1 MQSIQA
7 IIATFPE
14 TFGLRAFPGKV
25 FCISARASYDSPQN
39 GPQMVTQ
46 INVADRMPARWLD
59 FSRGTPSELRAEVVG
74 GHKGYRDRAT
84 YDAAHPTCEECGA
97 GLGSLSPGWRC
108 YWCAEEAKLDQ
119 VNRLGAPAGQFY

>member
-84 YDAAHPTCEECGA
+84 YDT
-97 GLGSLSPGWRC
+97 RT
-108 YWCAEEAKLDQ
+108 D
-119 VNRLGAPAGQFY
+119 R

>member
-25 FCISARASYDSPQN
+25 FKIVESQSFISEGVMQLYTY
-39 GPQMVTQ
+39 V
-46 INVADRMPARWLD
+46 NVADRIPARWQA
-59 FSRGTPSELRAEVVG
+59 FSKGTPSELRAEVVG

-97 GLGSLSPGWRC
+97 GLGALSPGWRG